1 MFITKSSKDVTIGTA
16 KIIIITFPASS
27 TFDAMALSP
36 ASLQISNQILQY
48 KQSNYF

>member
-1 MFITKSSKDVTIGTA
+1 MFITIQQDVTIGTA

-36 ASLQISNQILQY
+36 ASFKFQNSAI
-48 KQSNYF
+48 